1 MTKKL
6 TVVVAQGRG
15 KASSRL
21 ELQRDLVRALQD
33 WPSLE
38 VLAVPHLYDLAPDG
52 PGMRYLQ
59 SLSGD
64 VILLSWLYP
73 RAAFW
78 VLDANGIKGRMGPT
92 PSFPDEELET
102 APDTPA
108 QQAAG
113 VPDRTIWC
121 LDLRNHDRLEP
132 MLEEIEQIATEATGQ
147 PVVSLGG
154 EPSGAAGEAVRL
166 QEDTPFRWYPVL
178 DYGRCGNCL
187 ECLNFC
193 LFGVFGLDESGQII
207 VEQPDACRDGC
218 PACSRVCPSH
228 AIIFPQHTNPTIA
241 GDPEASADGFNLD
254 LVQLLGWASAADL
267 AAAERDRALGEK
279 AKADKSKPRQP
290 AERAEKDDL
299 DQLVDELDSM
309 DL

>member
-6 TVVVAQGRG
+6 TVVISQGRG
-15 KASSRL
+15 KASSRQ
-21 ELQRDLVRALQD
+21 ELQRNLARALQD
-33 WPSLE
+33 WPSLD
-38 VLAVPHLYDLAPDG
+38 VMTLPHLYDLSPDG
-52 PGMRYLQ
+52 PGMQHLQ

-64 VILLSWLYP
+64 LILLSWLYP

-92 PSFPDEELET
+92 PSFPDEELE
-102 APDTPA
+102 AAGDTPSPP
-108 QQAAG
+108 AAAP
-113 VPDRTIWC
+113 PDRTIWC

-132 MLEEIEQIATEATGQ
+132 MLEEIERIAAQATGE
-147 PVVSLGG
+147 PVVSLGA
-154 EPSGAAGEAVRL
+154 ERAAASAEAAGVEEEARL
-166 QEDTPFRWYPVL
+166 RWYPVL

-228 AIIFPQHTNPTIA
+228 AIIFPQHSSPTIA

-254 LVQLLGWASAADL
+254 LVQLLGSASAAEL
-267 AAAERDRALGEK
+267 ANAERDLALAEK
-279 AKADKSKPRQP
+279 AKADKSGPKEP
-290 AERAEKDDL
+290 AQKDDL
-299 DQLVDELDSM
+299 DQLVDELDAM